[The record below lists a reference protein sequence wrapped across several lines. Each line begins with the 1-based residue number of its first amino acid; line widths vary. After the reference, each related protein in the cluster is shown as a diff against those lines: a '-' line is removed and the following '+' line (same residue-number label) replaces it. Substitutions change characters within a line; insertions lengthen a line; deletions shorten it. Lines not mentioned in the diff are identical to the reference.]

1 MKNNSSKQSEE
12 RAFDRRRHTR
22 VAVGMPCHL
31 SDGKAACICT
41 VRDIS
46 VSGVAVESPVE
57 LQHGAPVDL
66 LLKVSQGGRNSHVF
80 CSGSVSRVMQ
90 ADDARF
96 VYGIR
101 VGLNDQYNKHVRML
115 DRFLA
120 ESPNAAMTG
129 MV

>member
-1 MKNNSSKQSEE
+1 MKDISSTQSEE

-22 VAVGMPCHL
+22 VALGMPCHV
-31 SDGKAACICT
+31 SNGKAACICT

-57 LQHGAPVDL
+57 LQQGDPVDL
-66 LLKVSQGGRNSHVF
+66 LLKLNQGGRSSHVF

-90 ADDARF
+90 ADDTRF

-101 VGLNDQYNKHVRML
+101 VGLNEQYNRQVRML